1 MINMQK
7 IINKLNNLSQILL
20 DLPEI
25 IYKQNRDIEDM
36 SQELLGKKMSED
48 ITNKVVEQQLVEE
61 VNRRL
66 KEAFQ

>member
-36 SQELLGKKMSED
+36 SQELLGKKMSQD
-48 ITNKVVEQQLVEE
+48 ISNKVVEQQLVEE

>member
-1 MINMQK
+1 MKK

>member
-1 MINMQK
+1 MQK

>member
-1 MINMQK
+1 MEK

-36 SQELLGKKMSED
+36 SQELLGKKMSQD
-48 ITNKVVEQQLVEE
+48 ISNKVVEQQLVEE

>member
-1 MINMQK
+1 MQK

-66 KEAFQ
+66 KEAFE